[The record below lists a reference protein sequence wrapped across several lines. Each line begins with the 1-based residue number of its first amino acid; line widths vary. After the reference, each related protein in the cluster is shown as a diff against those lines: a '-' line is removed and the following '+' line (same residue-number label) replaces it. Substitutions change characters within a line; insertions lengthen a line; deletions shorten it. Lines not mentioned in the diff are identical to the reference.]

1 MKRVNSYLENNKWML
16 PLLILFIFLLSR
28 LLMYLVFIVWQY
40 VNNVD
45 IFIFDRMNNWDAG
58 WYKSI
63 AMDGYAP
70 APSPDGTG
78 RLTGRSFH

>member
-16 PLLILFIFLLSR
+16 PLVILFIFLLSR

-58 WYKSI
+58 CIKVLLR
-63 AMDGYAP
+63 MDMRRLQVQMER
-70 APSPDGTG
+70 G

>member
-16 PLLILFIFLLSR
+16 PLVILFIFLLSR

-63 AMDGYAP
+63 ATD
-70 APSPDGTG
+70 
-78 RLTGRSFH
+78 

>member
-16 PLLILFIFLLSR
+16 PLVILFIFLLSR

-45 IFIFDRMNNWDAG
+45 IFIFDRIIGMPAG
-58 WYKSI
+58 IKVLLR
-63 AMDGYAP
+63 MDMRRLQVQMER
-70 APSPDGTG
+70 G